1 MNTETTKAYAQI
13 AKLNSTITKQTKE
26 ISLLVQEYTTM
37 KILCGIVTGIVIIES
52 VALMML
58 LKNTL

>member
-1 MNTETTKAYAQI
+1 MDTETEKAYAQV
-13 AKLNSTITKQTKE
+13 AKLKVTITKQTKE

-58 LKNTL
+58 LNA